1 MHVMILEDDVWIAD
15 LLRQIVHSLRPQA
28 QISCKTSVNAAL
40 DEWQSNPAD
49 LVICDWN
56 LPDGPGTR
64 LLERIRRQ
72 DTQVPLVMITGRA
85 DRDSVLEVRSLR
97 VSAFISKPFQ
107 VPKVLACLDRLLP
120 ATSSLSPAVAPA
132 VERFTDF
139 LAEQTS
145 ENLDMPL
152 QAGSFARLVALG
164 KQPAELRGLY
174 EIAREEPAITA
185 RLLAAANGAQYSN
198 GGSACMNVHEAVQT
212 LGVATSLNIALGLTL
227 RSEAEL
233 QDPELILMAQ
243 EQFGQS
249 QSLCRRLADLATACR
264 IDPAPLHS
272 AALLHRMGELC
283 VLAQAQLW
291 RDKGH
296 SLSLEDLSH
305 ALANSSSELA
315 GRLKAHWRLPI
326 PLRDLIGA
334 CYALPAINTR
344 REAILMHLAATEL
357 SGQADPSKL
366 ARLRRLVG
374 LN

>member
-1 MHVMILEDDVWIAD
+1 MHVMILEDDVWISD

-28 QISCKTSVNAAL
+28 QISCKTSVTAAL

-49 LVICDWN
+49 LIICDWN

-64 LLERIRRQ
+64 LLERIRKQ

-107 VPKVLACLDRLLP
+107 VPKVLDCLDRLLP
-120 ATSSLSPAVAPA
+120 ATSSLSPSVATA
-132 VERFTDF
+132 VERFADF

-198 GGSACMNVHEAVQT
+198 GGSACMNVHEALQA
-212 LGVATSLNIALGLTL
+212 LGAATSMNIALGLTL
-227 RSEAEL
+227 RPEAEL
-233 QDPELILMAQ
+233 Q
-243 EQFGQS
+243 
-249 QSLCRRLADLATACR
+249 
-264 IDPAPLHS
+264 
-272 AALLHRMGELC
+272 
-283 VLAQAQLW
+283 VLA
-291 RDKGH
+291 
-296 SLSLEDLSH
+296 
-305 ALANSSSELA
+305 
-315 GRLKAHWRLPI
+315 
-326 PLRDLIGA
+326 
-334 CYALPAINTR
+334 
-344 REAILMHLAATEL
+344 LME
-357 SGQADPSKL
+357 
-366 ARLRRLVG
+366 
-374 LN
+374 N